1 MPETAELNRA
11 AAVKGITGSFG
22 GISRING
29 RETPPFYAF
38 FHRNRRFSCIFL
50 QKRIDKFYFLGVR

>member
-11 AAVKGITGSFG
+11 AAVTGITGSSG
-22 GISRING
+22 GTSRIKW

>member
-38 FHRNRRFSCIFL
+38 FSQKPALFL
-50 QKRIDKFYFLGVR
+50 YFFAKKN

>member
-22 GISRING
+22 GAFAQKMARN
-29 RETPPFYAF
+29 PPGFW
-38 FHRNRRFSCIFL
+38 NFL
-50 QKRIDKFYFLGVR
+50 QKTALLLYFFVKNN